1 LCRYFEVVSG
11 SGGRLL
17 HRRFCV
23 FFVWTLI
30 FTYCLYLCFFM
41 FLFLIRDRVVT
52 DVTAFV
58 VIWFCKSERI
68 CGSFSLKGSLVSNML
83 DSYLDFNHVNS
94 WFLAE
99 FVLRF
104 SNVPSL
110 LRSVASMHLVYL
122 LFDTVFL
129 SVSVFVTGTWILFC
143 VGG

>member
-1 LCRYFEVVSG
+1 VPVFWGCFGFGRSFVAPTILCF
-11 SGGRLL
+11 
-17 HRRFCV
+17 FCV
-23 FFVWTLI
+23 DFNIYVLFV
-30 FTYCLYLCFFM
+30 FM

-68 CGSFSLKGSLVSNML
+68 CGSFSLKGSLVSNVL